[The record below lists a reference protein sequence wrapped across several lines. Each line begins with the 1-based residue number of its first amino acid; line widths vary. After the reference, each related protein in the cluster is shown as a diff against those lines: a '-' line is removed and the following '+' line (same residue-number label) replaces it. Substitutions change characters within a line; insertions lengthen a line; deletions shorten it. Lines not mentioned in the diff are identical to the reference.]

1 MTLRVRGLGATAG
14 AAVLL
19 DGVDLDLDA
28 GRVLAVLGES
38 GSGKSTLG
46 AALLGAAGPGVRV
59 RGEVRAGRV
68 ALLPQHPGAVLD
80 PVRRVDGVLGEL
92 APDRAAVR
100 RALGLAGLD
109 HAVAHRFPH
118 QLSGGQQQRAALA
131 TALVVDPDVLVL
143 DEPTTGLDP
152 ATTAEVVA
160 NLAGLARTGTAI
172 VLLTHDV
179 AVARTLADDAVLL
192 GAGRVV
198 ARGAPVLDAAATAP
212 RAPAPAD
219 GRPRLLADG
228 LRVTAPG
235 GAVILDGV
243 TLSARRGG
251 VRAIVGRSGAGKTT
265 LARCL
270 AGLVRPGSGTVS
282 VDGEVLRTAVGRRD
296 RAQRRLVQYVHQD
309 ARSSFLR
316 RRAVLDQVARPAE
329 LLRGC
334 TRAAAREEAVA
345 VLGRLGLG
353 PEVVARRPSGL
364 SGGQLQRAALARAL
378 LADPAVLVG
387 DEITSALDAAHR
399 DELLGVLD
407 ALRRERG
414 TTLVLVSHD
423 LPLVTSVADE
433 ITVLDAGRVRAEGP
447 TPTMAGAPGRR
458 PW

>member
-1 MTLRVRGLGATAG
+1 MKVRGLGATAG

-46 AALLGAAGPGVRV
+46 TALLGAAAPGVVV

-80 PVRRVDGVLGEL
+80 PVRRVDRVLGEL
-92 APDRAAVR
+92 APGRAAVD
-100 RALGLAGLD
+100 RALDLAGLER
-109 HAVAHRFPH
+109 AVAHRFPH

-131 TALVVDPDVLVL
+131 MALVVGPDVLVL

-152 ATTAEVVA
+152 ATTDEVVA

-179 AVARTLADDAVLL
+179 AVARALADDAVLL
-192 GAGRVV
+192 RAGRVV
-198 ARGAPVLDAAATAP
+198 ARGPSVLDAAAVP
-212 RAPAPAD
+212 SRVPDRPAGEPD
-219 GRPRLLADG
+219 RLSVIG
-228 LRVTAPG
+228 LRVAAPG
-235 GAVILDGV
+235 GAVILDDVSLAAGPGTV
-243 TLSARRGG
+243 HA
-251 VRAIVGRSGAGKTT
+251 VVGHSGAGKTT

-270 AGLVRPGSGTVS
+270 AGLVRPETGTVS
-282 VDGEVLRTAVGRRD
+282 VDGEVLPTADARSL
-296 RAQRRLVQYVHQD
+296 AQRRLVQYVHQD

-316 RRAVLDQVARPAE
+316 RKPVLDQVARPAE
-329 LLRGC
+329 LLRGV
-334 TRAAAREEAVA
+334 APASARDEATA
-345 VLGRLGLG
+345 RLDRLG
-353 PEVVARRPSGL
+353 VDAATAARRPSGL

-399 DELLGVLD
+399 DELLAVLD
-407 ALRRERG
+407 ALRAERG
-414 TTLVLVSHD
+414 TTVVLVSHD
-423 LPLVTSVADE
+423 LPLVASVADE
-433 ITVLDAGRVRAEGP
+433 VTVLDGGRVVSTGP
-447 TPTMAGAPGRR
+447 AMSGG
-458 PW
+458 